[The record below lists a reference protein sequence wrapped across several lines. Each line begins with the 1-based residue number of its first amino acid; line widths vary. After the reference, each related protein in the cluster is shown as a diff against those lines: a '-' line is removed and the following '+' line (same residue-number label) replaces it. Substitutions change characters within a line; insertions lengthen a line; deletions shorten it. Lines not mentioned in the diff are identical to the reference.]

1 VYNFSCLKPAT
12 AGNAALARVPGR
24 SFWLQWT
31 SNKQLP
37 NVLLEGAS
45 TIWTRLFF
53 SFSPALR
60 AFTSLRD
67 MSFR

>member
-1 VYNFSCLKPAT
+1 MP
-12 AGNAALARVPGR
+12 
-24 SFWLQWT
+24 
-31 SNKQLP
+31 NKQLP

-53 SFSPALR
+53 DCGMAPR

-67 MSFR
+67 VSLRRSGFAAAASAKR